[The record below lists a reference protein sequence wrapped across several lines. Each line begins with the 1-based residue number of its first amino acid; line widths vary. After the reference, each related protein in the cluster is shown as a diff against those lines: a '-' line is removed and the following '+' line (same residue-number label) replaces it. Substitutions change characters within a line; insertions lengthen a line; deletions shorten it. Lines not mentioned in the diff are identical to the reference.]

1 MSEKIVGLIAVR
13 AGSKRITNK
22 NIRPFA
28 DSSLLK
34 IKIQQAINSCHLDRV
49 YVSSDSEEMLS
60 IANQLGAIPLL
71 RSHEL
76 ASDGIPMNVV
86 YESLAGAITEK
97 HVCFLHVTSPILSNS
112 SLTQCIEKYRSEI
125 IDSKKYDSLASVHR
139 IQEYLWHNGAPIN
152 YDPQNHPRS
161 QDLPNY
167 YALNFAVNILP
178 REIMILKKNI
188 VGDEFYPFFLSA
200 EESIDVDTLHDFQYA
215 EWVYKNKNNDICQ
228 FNFNEEI

>member
-22 NIRPFA
+22 NTRPFA

-34 IKIQQAINSCHLDRV
+34 IKIQQAINSCQLDKV

-60 IANQLGAIPLL
+60 IASQLGAIPLL

-76 ASDGIPMNVV
+76 ASDNVPMNVV
-86 YESLAGAITEK
+86 YENLACSIVEK
-97 HVCFLHVTSPILSNS
+97 HVCFLHVTSPILSND
-112 SLTQCIEKYRSEI
+112 SLAQCIEQYRSEI
-125 IDSKKYDSLASVHR
+125 IDSKRYDSLASVHR
-139 IQEYLWHNGAPIN
+139 VQEYLWHNGVPIN

-178 REIMILKKNI
+178 RDLMTFKKNI
-188 VGDEFYPFFLSA
+188 VGDKFYPFFLSA
-200 EESIDVDTLHDFQYA
+200 EESIDVDMPHDFQYA

-228 FNFNEEI
+228 FNFNEET